1 MYRAARF
8 FPIAF
13 PAIMAAVHL
22 AFDGCASHPKTAR
35 QRKQVEITS
44 IPPGAK
50 IEINGRYVGD
60 APVRVDIDSTPTGR
74 FWRDTIVKAY
84 PADKG
89 YTQIRAYNGAAR
101 WNISDTVPSEI
112 GFDTRAEPGA
122 GLQRSQ

>member
-1 MYRAARF
+1 MYRAPRF
-8 FPIAF
+8 FSDAF
-13 PAIMAAVHL
+13 PVMMAAVLL
-22 AFDGCASHPKTAR
+22 ALAGCTSHPAAAR
-35 QRKQVEITS
+35 PRRQVEITS

-60 APVRVDIDSTPTGR
+60 APVRVDIDTTPNGR

-101 WNISDTVPSEI
+101 WDISDSVPSEI
-112 GFDTRAEPGA
+112 EFDTRAEPGA
-122 GLQRSQ
+122 GLQQPQ

>member
-1 MYRAARF
+1 M
-8 FPIAF
+8 
-13 PAIMAAVHL
+13 
-22 AFDGCASHPKTAR
+22 
-35 QRKQVEITS
+35 QVEITS

-60 APVRVDIDSTPTGR
+60 APVRVDIDTTPTGR

-101 WNISDTVPSEI
+101 WNISDSVPSEI
-112 GFDTRAEPGA
+112 GFDTRVDPGA
-122 GLQRSQ
+122 RFQQSQ

>member
-1 MYRAARF
+1 MHRAARF
-8 FPIAF
+8 FPNAF
-13 PAIMAAVHL
+13 PVIMAALLL
-22 AFDGCASHPKTAR
+22 AFEGCASHPKTAP

-60 APVRVDIDSTPTGR
+60 APVRVDIDTTPTGR

-89 YTQIRAYNGAAR
+89 FTQIRAYSGAAR
-101 WNISDTVPSEI
+101 WNISDSVPSEI
-112 GFDTRAEPGA
+112 GFDTRVDPGA
-122 GLQRSQ
+122 RFQQSQ